1 MNENEKKLL
10 SDIEC
15 LPNVDC
21 KCDFGDIVRAF
32 ADYKINDD
40 LKFKVQQIALNLRPW
55 RKGPFEILETF
66 IDSEWQSFM
75 KFNLLK
81 PFMDLQGKKV
91 ADIGCNNGYYLF
103 RMSNFGAKKLIGFD
117 PGVRT
122 FLQFRFLEHFLKSG
136 VIYELLGVENLPDY
150 GEKFDSI
157 FCLGVLY
164 HRSDPVRALKELKSS
179 LNSGGEVF
187 LDTMFIDGND
197 EICLFPRSS
206 YAKISNIYFLPTIRT
221 LQNWCERAKF
231 KDFEILAVKA
241 TDENEQRKTDWIYG
255 QSLGDFL
262 DPFDKT
268 RTIEGYP
275 APKRVYVRV
284 KI

>member
-1 MNENEKKLL
+1 M
-10 SDIEC
+10 
-15 LPNVDC
+15 
-21 KCDFGDIVRAF
+21 
-32 ADYKINDD
+32 
-40 LKFKVQQIALNLRPW
+40 
-55 RKGPFEILETF
+55 
-66 IDSEWQSFM
+66 
-75 KFNLLK
+75 
-81 PFMDLQGKKV
+81 
-91 ADIGCNNGYYLF
+91 
-103 RMSNFGAKKLIGFD
+103 
-117 PGVRT
+117 
-122 FLQFRFLEHFLKSG
+122 
-136 VIYELLGVENLPDY
+136 
-150 GEKFDSI
+150 
-157 FCLGVLY
+157 
-164 HRSDPVRALKELKSS
+164 RALKELKSS

-187 LDTMFIDGND
+187 LDTMFIDGDD
-197 EICLFPRSS
+197 EICLFPHLS